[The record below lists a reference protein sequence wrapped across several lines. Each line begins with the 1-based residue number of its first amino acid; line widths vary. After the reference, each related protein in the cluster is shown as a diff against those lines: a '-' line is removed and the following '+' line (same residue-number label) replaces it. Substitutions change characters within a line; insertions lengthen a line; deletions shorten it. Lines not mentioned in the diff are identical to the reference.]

1 MRGLFVLGMGLGL
14 AGAWAA
20 ALRGEKTI
28 DRERAFQYFPAPES
42 DPRLVD
48 RLVRMMTERNRHLVR
63 DNYNLNARAYSSDSS
78 EEAPPDR
85 RAQIRAALHVPD
97 ALPALAVEQYGEV
110 TVAPGIV
117 AERVSYA
124 TDYGLRVPAMVYRP
138 AQRPAGKMPGLIVVN
153 GHGGDKYSWYA
164 FYAGILYARMGAV
177 VLTYDPIGEGER
189 NAQRKNGTRQHDK
202 DVEPIDE
209 MGCRM
214 GGLMMTDVM
223 QATSYLEQRA
233 DVDAK
238 RLAAM
243 GYSMGSFV
251 LGLACAA
258 ESRLSACVLTGG
270 GNLDGPGGYWDSS
283 SKRMCQAVPYQAMK
297 FLDDRGL
304 ELYKLHPATLVWNGS
319 ADTVVA
325 MENGREFFADMKRR
339 LGAKDFE
346 FGFTEGGGHRPY
358 FVARPAAE
366 WLEKH
371 LHFPMWKAEGETH
384 ISEWAAKN
392 QVAMDKQYATEL
404 SEGGTIAL
412 GTGVPGVAHD
422 LLDALPREKW
432 EAEKEKYVY
441 ETWVREAKAR
451 GK

>member
-1 MRGLFVLGMGLGL
+1 MRGLIVLGFGLL
-14 AGAWAA
+14 FLGAAEDA
-20 ALRGEKTI
+20 T
-28 DRERAFQYFPAPES
+28 
-42 DPRLVD
+42 
-48 RLVRMMTERNRHLVR
+48 
-63 DNYNLNARAYSSDSS
+63 
-78 EEAPPDR
+78 PDK
-85 RAQIRAALHVPD
+85 RAQIRLALRISEK
-97 ALPALAVEQYGEV
+97 LPALAVEQYGEV
-110 TVAPGIV
+110 TVAPDVV

-189 NAQRKNGTRQHDK
+189 NAQHKNGTRQHDK
-202 DVEPIDE
+202 NIEPIEE
-209 MGCRM
+209 MGRRM

-223 QATSYLEQRA
+223 QATSYLAHRA
-233 DVDAK
+233 DVDVK
-238 RLAAM
+238 RLTAM

-258 ESRLSACVLTGG
+258 ESPLSVCVLTGG
-270 GNLDGPGGYWDSS
+270 GNLDGEGGYWDSS
-283 SKRMCQAVPYQAMK
+283 SKKMCQAVPYQAMK
-297 FLDDRGL
+297 FLGDRGI

-319 ADTVVA
+319 ADDVVA
-325 MENGREFFADMKRR
+325 IPGMGREFFADLKRR

-358 FVARPAAE
+358 FVTRPVAE

-384 ISEWAAKN
+384 ISVWAAKN
-392 QVAMDKQYATEL
+392 HVAMDTLYATEL
-404 SEGGTIAL
+404 REGGTMAL

-432 EAEKEKYVY
+432 ETEKEKYVY

-451 GK
+451 LPRR